1 MYVCMQIISGLR
13 RFDIQYQGDPELQ
26 PIRSFENGTLV
37 RLFYFLSCWINDQV
51 TGENYIPTKH
61 LSNGGKGVGLRVRFL
76 SLICFSIL
84 SLVAPQLRGP
94 MVALCSR
101 SDLLGRLGRYYLTE
115 GDGAARLAATP
126 VVTRRHQ
133 NARQR
138 QRQQPRLSLRRLA
151 SYRTLLALLLLYLLA
166 ALLLS
171 VGPAS
176 STALILAG
184 SLLHGLFVVTLGD
197 KLPK

>member
-1 MYVCMQIISGLR
+1 MCIQIISGLR

-37 RLFYFLSCWINDQV
+37 RLFYWLSCWINDQV
-51 TGENYIPTKH
+51 AAGHHTHAKH
-61 LSNGGKGVGLRVRFL
+61 LSNGKRGGRVYNFTLTDFSLL
-76 SLICFSIL
+76 SPPT
-84 SLVAPQLRGP
+84 PQLRGP
-94 MVALCSR
+94 MVLLCSR
-101 SDLLGRLGRYYLTE
+101 PDLLGRLGRYYLTE
-115 GDGAARLAATP
+115 GDGAARLVSTP
-126 VVTRRHQ
+126 VVTRRHHTVQ
-133 NARQR
+133 QR
-138 QRQQPRLSLRRLA
+138 WRQPRLSLRRLA

-184 SLLHGLFVVTLGD
+184 ALLRGLFVVMLGD
-197 KLPK
+197 KLSK